1 MGKIKPIPSN
11 EVTATPINIVQLLE
25 LKFVILGP
33 TPLLIKFT
41 PEYQNIINN
50 PITIN
55 TDEINET
62 IDNLAKFLINTK
74 GINRIH

>member
-1 MGKIKPIPSN
+1 MIEWVKLNQFLQMSN
-11 EVTATPINIVQLLE
+11 SNPINIVQLLE

-62 IDNLAKFLINTK
+62 IDNWQISN
-74 GINRIH
+74 